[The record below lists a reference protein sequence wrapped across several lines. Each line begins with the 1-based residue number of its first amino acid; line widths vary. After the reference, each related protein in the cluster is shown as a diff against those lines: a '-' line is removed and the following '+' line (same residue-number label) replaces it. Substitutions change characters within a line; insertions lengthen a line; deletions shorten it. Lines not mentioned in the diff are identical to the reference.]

1 MTHHQS
7 LLWRAPDHVDPL
19 PLNEDKQRIAN
30 NRQQSTLDEQEIE
43 ERHGAQYH
51 LRHHLSGCSQTLYVI
66 DFQNDFSVAEPAKQ
80 LQPPLFSPKELES
93 SVTTSVHVGTY
104 VPEAYLQL
112 DRIMAEQPLI
122 PSVKILQTST
132 GNSGSEPSVSLNSA
146 LSEMP
151 LSNAPEP
158 PLIAMNEVTKS
169 TTENISNSTERHM
182 ANFEDMDLGGWSL
195 GNSLSVEEIV
205 DNGKLHFT
213 DDKFIVDQPL
223 LQQKFSFA
231 ADGPYQFEM
240 EIETSFGIP
249 SPNFVL
255 TVNDIR
261 IPLESVPS
269 DNGYI
274 LRADFTP
281 LSSEP
286 VSLVLM
292 PTSPL
297 PAQSA
302 IWLDNVVI
310 QPVAPTHNESLN
322 AELSEELDV
331 TVESQHE
338 LPPLLTMEALL
349 TPIEH
354 IPTLTVTQHDESSNL
369 TLSLDGIVGNIEVN
383 QWNMQNSKMA
393 LPLSLPHD
401 NLLTLSLE
409 ENSFIY

>member
-7 LLWRAPDHVDPL
+7 LFWRAPDHVDTL
-19 PLNEDKQRIAN
+19 PLSEHEQRIAN

-66 DFQNDFSVAEPAKQ
+66 DFQNDFSVAEPAVQ
-80 LQPPLFSPKELES
+80 LMPPLFSPEELES
-93 SVTTSVHVGTY
+93 LVTTSVHVGPY
-104 VPEAYLQL
+104 VPEVYLQV
-112 DRIMAEQPLI
+112 DRIMAEQPLLS
-122 PSVKILQTST
+122 SVEILQTST
-132 GNSGSEPSVSLNSA
+132 GNSGSEPSVSLNSV

-151 LSNAPEP
+151 LSMTPEP

-169 TTENISNSTERHM
+169 TTENISNSIESHM
-182 ANFEDMDLGGWSL
+182 ADFEDMDLGGWSL

-205 DNGKLHFT
+205 DNGRLHIT

-240 EIETSFGIP
+240 EIKTSFGIP

-274 LRADFTP
+274 LRADFIP

-286 VSLVLM
+286 VSLVVM

-302 IWLDNVVI
+302 LWLDNVAI
-310 QPVAPTHNESLN
+310 QPIAPNHNESLN
-322 AELSEELDV
+322 AELAEKQDV
-331 TVESQHE
+331 TEESQHK
-338 LPPLLTMEALL
+338 LPPPLTMDALL
-349 TPIEH
+349 TPRENM
-354 IPTLTVTQHDESSNL
+354 PTLTVTQHDESLNL
-369 TLSLDGIVGNIEVN
+369 TLRLEGIIGNIEVN
-383 QWNMQNSKMA
+383 EWNLQNSMMA

-401 NLLTLSLE
+401 NPLNLSLE
-409 ENSFIY
+409 ENSVFY